1 MISMSLRRAYIRTYS
16 SKSIQFETAMI
27 ILNPITTCPI
37 SFHIILSHYIS
48 SSLSN
53 PIQSHL
59 VLSHLISSHLIASQP
74 ILFFSFLLYS
84 ILSFP
89 FLFYSFL
96 FFSIRFCSILYTK
109 MKIFSYHPQVLS
121 NLNFIIDEK
130 GKKNKTQYLSA
141 NCSRLIGASAIVRAN
156 LVTSS

>member
-27 ILNPITTCPI
+27 LLNPITTCPI

-53 PIQSHL
+53 PIL
-59 VLSHLISSHLIASQP
+59 FFLISSHLTSLHP
-74 ILFFSFLLYS
+74 NPFFSFLLYS